1 MKQNFKKIHRM
12 LKPQWHFVFYIVFF
26 LFIFT
31 IAHAIRAVLLAFIID
46 EVVLSG
52 QVQLLIKVFMLLIL
66 STVVH
71 LIAPFYYHYFLHIFS
86 GKLRFNLFLNSVR
99 HINRLPLDYFKK
111 TNSAY
116 LANRLIVD
124 INAFVSSISEKS
136 FEFVAS
142 IITFLVAIAMGFGLS
157 WQLTLLLLLYQPI
170 YLYFVHRG
178 SKKIQHLTTNF
189 QDTQATL
196 GKHLTEGF
204 SGIYE
209 VKSYNYYPFSLIQ
222 VGNAVKNHILATL
235 NLNIFNQLYYASRNG
250 ILVFFIFALYYLLAV
265 YLILRGQM
273 TIGTLFAFQF
283 IMPNITGPLRGLT
296 NINVFLQ
303 TAKVAMNRIFEILK
317 IPQEQRGGRII
328 DSVRGE
334 IQLQNVSFTY
344 NKKEILKDINIKI
357 KSGEKIALVGKTG
370 VGKTTLVNLLLKYF
384 TPTGGNIYIDGAN
397 ISDLNTECLRSKI
410 VVVPQN
416 VFIFN
421 LTLKDN
427 IKIGN
432 PGASDKE
439 IKQVLKLAGLAEISD
454 RLPHGLDTSIGE
466 KGTDL
471 SGGERQ
477 RIGIARAILKKPDVL
492 IMDEA
497 LSQVDSYTE
506 EIVNHA
512 ISEIFKENT
521 VIVIAHRLSTIKKCD
536 SIFVIHNGVLVAQGS
551 HASLAKTCREYQE
564 LYQEQF
570 LIS

>member
-1 MKQNFKKIHRM
+1 MKLNFKKICNII
-12 LKPQWHFVFYIVFF
+12 KPRWELVLYIMFF
-26 LFIFT
+26 LSIFT

-52 QVQLLIKVFMLLIL
+52 QIQLLIKVFMLLIL

-86 GKLRFNLFLNSVR
+86 NKLKFNLFLNSVR
-99 HINRLPLDYFKK
+99 HINRLPLGYFKK
-111 TNSAY
+111 INSAY
-116 LANRLIVD
+116 LANRLIAD
-124 INAFVSSISEKS
+124 INAFASSMSEKS
-136 FEFVAS
+136 FEFIAS
-142 IITFLVAIAMGFGLS
+142 IVTFLVAIVVGFGLS
-157 WQLTLLLLLYQPI
+157 WQLTLLLLFYQPI

-178 SKKIQHLTTNF
+178 SKKLQDLTTHF
-189 QDTQATL
+189 QETQATL

-222 VGNAVKNHILATL
+222 IGNAVKKHTLATL

-250 ILVFFIFALYYLLAV
+250 ILVFFVFALYYLLAV

-303 TAKVAMNRIFEILK
+303 TAKVAMNRILEILE
-317 IPQEQRGGRII
+317 IPQEQIEGKVIK
-328 DSVRGE
+328 SVRGE
-334 IQLQNVSFTY
+334 IKLKNVSFIY
-344 NKKEILKDINIKI
+344 NKKEILKNINITI
-357 KSGEKIALVGKTG
+357 KSGEKIAIVGKTG

-384 TPTGGNIYIDGAN
+384 RPTNGEILIDGVN
-397 ISDLNTECLRSKI
+397 INDLNTNCLRSRI

-432 PGASDKE
+432 PGASDNE
-439 IKQVLKLAGLAEISD
+439 IKQVLTLSGLAEISD
-454 RLPHGLDTSIGE
+454 HLPHGLDANIGE

-506 EIVNHA
+506 DIVNYA
-512 ISEIFKENT
+512 ISKIFKEKS

-536 SIFVIHNGVLVAQGS
+536 TIFVIHNGRLVAQGS
-551 HASLAKTCREYQE
+551 HSSLAKTCKEYQD
-564 LYQEQF
+564 LYQQQF